1 MLSSDFSE
9 QIENYERPIKCL
21 SCSKK
26 DNECTNFDEEK
37 CEEEKIQVNSQI
49 KMIDM
54 DRIKEKIN
62 KESQSVDGMYLNT
75 ETQSIH
81 LVEFKD
87 ADWEFA
93 NNVDF
98 QEIRVGVSSLDTNA
112 KVNIEKMIKKICKHK
127 EKEFKNS
134 LKLKALES
142 LLLLVPK
149 ILNKEKCKDY
159 SKNLI
164 IVMRDPTIM
173 LSNRVDTS
181 DNIQKER
188 LKHKTDHI
196 SIMNKQ
202 IKKYRN
208 VIFKTANV
216 CTPNQFEKEFL
227 KLFKT

>member
-149 ILNKEKCKDY
+149 ILNKEKCKD
-159 SKNLI
+159 
-164 IVMRDPTIM
+164 
-173 LSNRVDTS
+173 
-181 DNIQKER
+181 
-188 LKHKTDHI
+188 
-196 SIMNKQ
+196 
-202 IKKYRN
+202 
-208 VIFKTANV
+208 
-216 CTPNQFEKEFL
+216 
-227 KLFKT
+227 